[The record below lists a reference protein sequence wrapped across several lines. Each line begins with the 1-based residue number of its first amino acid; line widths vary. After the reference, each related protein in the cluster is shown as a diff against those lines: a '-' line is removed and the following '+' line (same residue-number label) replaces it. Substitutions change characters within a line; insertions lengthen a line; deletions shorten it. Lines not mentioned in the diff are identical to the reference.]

1 MRSITLATLL
11 LFGSLQTA
19 SAFDFG
25 SAMQTVAPVTQALT
39 PIVDAKLTSNPLIKN
54 ITSTLGVTPTQA
66 VGGTAAIINDA
77 KANMKPSDFTALT
90 KQVPQAKTLLGA
102 APAGLLATGTVGS
115 QFSALGMD
123 ASMVDKFSPLV
134 LQYLQNGA
142 KPSMDK
148 ILSAA
153 FAQ

>member
-39 PIVDAKLTSNPLIKN
+39 PIVDTKLTSNPLIKN

-66 VGGTAAIINDA
+66 VGGTAVLINDA
-77 KANMKPSDFTALT
+77 KSKMKPTDFTALT
-90 KQVPQAKTLLGA
+90 KQVPQAKSLLSA

-134 LQYLQNGA
+134 LQYLQDGA

-148 ILSAA
+148 ILATA

>member
-11 LFGSLQTA
+11 LCGSLQTL

-25 SAMQTVAPVTQALT
+25 SAMQTVAPVTQAIT

-77 KANMKPSDFTALT
+77 KANMKPSDFTTLT
-90 KQVPQAKTLLGA
+90 KQVPQAKTLLAA
-102 APAGLLATGTVGS
+102 APAGLLSTGTVGS

-123 ASMVDKFSPLV
+123 TGMVDKFSPLV

-142 KPSMDK
+142 TPSMDK
-148 ILSAA
+148 ILAAA

>member
-1 MRSITLATLL
+1 MRSIALATLL
-11 LFGSLQTA
+11 LFGSSQTA

-25 SAMQTVAPVTQALT
+25 SAIQAAAPVTQALT
-39 PIVDAKLTSNPLIKN
+39 PVVDAKLTSNPLIKN
-54 ITSTLGVTPTQA
+54 ITTTLGVTPTQA
-66 VGGTAAIINDA
+66 VGGTAVIINDA
-77 KANMKPSDFTALT
+77 KSNMKPSDFTTLT
-90 KQVPQAKTLLGA
+90 KQVPQAKTLLSA
-102 APAGLLATGTVGS
+102 APTGLLATGTVGS

-142 KPSMDK
+142 TPSMDK
-148 ILSAA
+148 ILAAA